1 MLKETGK
8 REREKKTPTN
18 FLMTT
23 TKEKFLCSEI
33 DRRKKILQMFEASC
47 TGPYNLYDYCT
58 VKETDC

>member
-23 TKEKFLCSEI
+23 KKEEFLCSEI
-33 DRRKKILQMFEASC
+33 DRRKKNTA
-47 TGPYNLYDYCT
+47 D
-58 VKETDC
+58 V